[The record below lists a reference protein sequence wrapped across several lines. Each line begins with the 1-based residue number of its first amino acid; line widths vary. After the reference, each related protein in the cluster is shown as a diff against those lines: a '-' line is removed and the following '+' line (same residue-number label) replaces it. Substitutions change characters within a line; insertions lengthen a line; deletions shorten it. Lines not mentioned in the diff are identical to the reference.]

1 MPAETRDDLLASLTE
16 EVRLQGVMTD
26 IADQAVAD
34 LMGLNRT
41 DARCLDIIERIGQV
55 TAGGLARESGLST
68 GAVTT
73 VLDRL
78 ERAGLARRVADPAD
92 RRRVLAEVTPDARR
106 RTSEIH
112 APLLAASSE
121 ELARYSE
128 AELELLRDFLRRSR
142 ALQEEHIERMRGGLG
157 GRFRSG
163 SRSS

>member
-16 EVRLQGVMTD
+16 EVRLQAVMTD

-106 RTSEIH
+106 RTSEIR
-112 APLLAASSE
+112 APWLGAASE
-121 ELARYSE
+121 ALERYTE
-128 AELELLRDFLRRSR
+128 AELELLRDFLRRGR
-142 ALQEEHIERMRGGLG
+142 ALQEEHIERMRSGLG
-157 GRFRSG
+157 GRFQS
-163 SRSS
+163 SRGL